1 MSALLKLMHKKYI
14 PRSLSFIFPAFSLFA
29 SFAAFAPDCGAATR
43 TFYIDSKAGNDS
55 NDGQTELAA
64 FKSLKK
70 ANTVKFQPG
79 HKILLKRGSKF
90 LGKLEM
96 KNVSGTKGT
105 PIVIDAYGKGDLPLI
120 DCKGYIAAVYI
131 LNCSFIEVK
140 NLEIIGDG
148 GKLVDYNSKKLR
160 FGVFVESEKGDTKN
174 ITLKSLKIHNIFA
187 NESKSHE
194 GANDT
199 SNMGIGIGCYVSK
212 DGGEMENLLI
222 EDCHIS
228 MTGYLG
234 LRLKGTKQNK
244 LKNSKVINNKTFK
257 TGGTGLLFSICSG
270 ILVKGNETNFSG
282 SDADPRMHARGSGS
296 WTWTCDNILYENNR
310 FLNAKGRGDS
320 CGIHIDFNCS
330 DVVVQ
335 RCLSYNNAGG
345 FIEILGNNKN
355 CSYRYNIS
363 INDGYRERRKN
374 GASQDGKVFWL
385 SSFCGKNGTKQGPY
399 NSYIYNNTIFAK
411 KEILTKFSTP
421 DTVKGILI
429 ANNIFHVL
437 GPTKNVSGDQPWKKK
452 KKKKAPPKK
461 IENVVFKNNIYTKET
476 TLPADFLLQ
485 DIKKIIADPKYKNP
499 GGTKPEDYIP
509 TNVDVIKDKGIEIEK
524 LPGDDIGLK
533 VGLKIEKDFFGNPIK
548 GKPDMGAV
556 EIP

>member
-1 MSALLKLMHKKYI
+1 MPKKFI

-29 SFAAFAPDCGAATR
+29 SFAAFSLDCGAAAR
-43 TFYIDSKAGNDS
+43 TFYIDSKAGNDA
-55 NDGQTELAA
+55 NDGQAKATA
-64 FKSLKK
+64 FKSLKQ
-70 ANTVKFQPG
+70 AHALKFQPG
-79 HKILLKRGSKF
+79 DRILLKRGCEF
-90 LGKLEM
+90 TGKLEL
-96 KNVSGTKGT
+96 NGASGTKES
-105 PIVIDAYGKGDLPLI
+105 PIVIDAYGKGNLPLI
-120 DCKGYIAAVYI
+120 DSKGYIAAVYI
-131 LNCSFIEVK
+131 LNSSFIDVS
-140 NLEIIGDG
+140 NLEIISDG
-148 GKLVDYNSKKLR
+148 GKIVDKRAKKER
-160 FGVFVESEKGDTKN
+160 FGLLVEANGGDSKN
-174 ITLKSLKIHNIFA
+174 INIRKLKVHNIFS
-187 NESKSHE
+187 NESKPHE
-194 GANDT
+194 GAKSTTNT
-199 SNMGIGIGCYVSK
+199 GIGIGCYICK
-212 DGGEMENLLI
+212 EGGTMENLLV
-222 EDCHIS
+222 EDCQIS

-234 LRLKGTKQNK
+234 LRLKGTKNNK
-244 LKNSKVINNKTFK
+244 LKNSKILNNKTYK

-270 ILVKGNETNFSG
+270 VLVKGNETNFSG

-330 DVVVQ
+330 DVVIQ

-374 GASQDGKVFWL
+374 GATQDGKVFWL

-399 NSYIYNNTIFAK
+399 NSYIYNNTIFVK

-429 ANNIFHVL
+429 VNNIFHVL

-452 KKKKAPPKK
+452 KKKVKAPQE

-485 DIKKIIADPKYKNP
+485 DLEKIIADPKYKNP

-524 LPGDDIGLK
+524 LPEDDIGLK
-533 VGLKIEKDFFGNPIK
+533 VGLKVEKDFFGNPIK
-548 GKPDMGAV
+548 GKPDMGAI